1 MRPTTSSQS
10 MRISVGAA
18 IGAKGFWRGAA
29 GLICWA
35 LLSLPVDAASVVVSG
50 NSSVNMTKDDGPRNV
65 TLGFFEE
72 ASGERIARLQI
83 GLMTLDYRRQGLFR
97 VAWKPQVVLTNVTLQ
112 LTDLAACRRVGEQ
125 LPEALRSIGAV
136 GAVQLRAFVLEV
148 QQPNLIRIEALGA
161 EITADGNL
169 LLLAATRGD
178 DTSGAS
184 RNILVRLT
192 GANAGLLE
200 NQPRSAPVALAPS
213 QSVTLAQ
220 P

>member
-10 MRISVGAA
+10 MRISVGAVS
-18 IGAKGFWRGAA
+18 GSTGFWRGAV
-29 GLICWA
+29 GIFCWA
-35 LLSLPVDAASVVVSG
+35 LLALTVNAAAVVVSG

-65 TLGFFEE
+65 TLGFFDE
-72 ASGERIARLQI
+72 ANGGRVARLQI

-125 LPEALRSIGAV
+125 LPEALRSIGAG

-148 QQPNLIRIEALGA
+148 QQPSLIRIEARGA

-178 DTSGAS
+178 DTAGAS

-200 NQPRSAPVALAPS
+200 NQPRSAPVELAPT
-213 QSVTLAQ
+213 QSVTLAH